1 MAPLQTRPARA
12 FCSGFITPAANALA
26 ELPSNVN
33 AQWRIGNPIHC
44 RETLRPAISYTKL
57 KPRLWGNKQTKLAA
71 PFAVVITTSRPTPP
85 KGAWSGPRF
94 LRMLLKP
101 SAARPA
107 N

>member
-12 FCSGFITPAANALA
+12 FYSGLITPTANALV

-57 KPRLWGNKQTKLAA
+57 KPRLWSNK
-71 PFAVVITTSRPTPP
+71 
-85 KGAWSGPRF
+85 
-94 LRMLLKP
+94 
-101 SAARPA
+101 